1 MYRTPRYLPAGDRA
15 LSIELGD
22 EISPEINRR
31 VHSLSRA
38 IEASGIPGVVDL
50 VPTYRALLVY
60 YDPLTLSL
68 AELMERLAGV
78 EQTAGQAVPGTARV
92 VEIPALYGGEY
103 GPDLEFVADHSGL
116 SQEEVVRVHTGMDYL
131 IYGMGF
137 TPGFAYL
144 GGMSERIATPRLQTP
159 RTLIPAG
166 SVGIA
171 ERQTGVYP
179 IASPGGWR
187 LIGRT
192 PVQLF
197 DAGRDPPV
205 LAGPGDYVRFV
216 PLTEK
221 AYRDVERQVQAGSYQ
236 VIIRDKDQGVEGH

>member
-22 EISPEINRR
+22 EISPETNRR
-31 VHSLSRA
+31 VHSLTRA
-38 IEASGIPGVVDL
+38 IEARGISGVVDL
-50 VPTYRALLVY
+50 VPTYRAILVY

-68 AELMERLAGV
+68 AELKERLAGV
-78 EQTAGQAVPGTARV
+78 EQTAEQAAPGTARV

-116 SQEEVVRVHTGMDYL
+116 SQEEVVRVHAGMDYL

-216 PLTEK
+216 PLTEE
-221 AYRDVERQVQAGSYQ
+221 AYREVERQVQAGAYQ
-236 VIIRDKDQGVEGH
+236 VTIHHKDQGPEDH

>member
-1 MYRTPRYLPAGDRA
+1 MYRTPRYRPAGDRA

-38 IEASGIPGVVDL
+38 IEVSGIPGVVDL

-68 AELMERLAGV
+68 TELKEQLARV
-78 EQTAGQAVPGTARV
+78 EQTAEQDTPGTARV

-103 GPDLEFVADHSGL
+103 GPDLEFVAEHSGL
-116 SQEEVVRVHTGMDYL
+116 SQEEVVRVHTGMGYL

-159 RTLIPAG
+159 RTLVPAG

-216 PLTEK
+216 SITEET
-221 AYRDVERQVQAGSYQ
+221 YRDVEQQVQAGTYQ
-236 VIIRDKDQGVEGH
+236 VTIRDKDNGDEGR

>member
-1 MYRTPRYLPAGDRA
+1 MYETPRYLPAGDRA

-22 EISPEINRR
+22 EISPEINQR

-38 IEASGIPGVVDL
+38 IEARGISGVVDL

-60 YDPLTLSL
+60 YDPLILSL
-68 AELMERLAGV
+68 RELEERLAGV
-78 EQTAGQAVPGTARV
+78 EQMAEQAGPGTARV

-103 GPDLEFVADHSGL
+103 GPDLEFVAEHSRL
-116 SQEEVVRVHTGMDYL
+116 SQEEVVRIHTGMDYL

-205 LAGPGDYVRFV
+205 LAGPGDYVRFF
-216 PLTEK
+216 PLTEES
-221 AYRDVERQVQAGSYQ
+221 YRDVERQVQAGTYQ
-236 VIIRDKDQGVEGH
+236 VTIRDKVQPAGDH

>member
-31 VHSLSRA
+31 VHSLTRA
-38 IEASGIPGVVDL
+38 IETSGIPGIVDL

-68 AELMERLAGV
+68 ADLTERLAGV
-78 EQTAGQAVPGTARV
+78 EQTAEDAAPGKPRV
-92 VEIPALYGGEY
+92 VEIPAMYGGEY
-103 GPDLEFVADHSGL
+103 GPDLEFVAEHSGL
-116 SQEEVVRVHTGMDYL
+116 SQEEVVRLHTAMDYL
-131 IYGMGF
+131 VYGMGF

-197 DAGRDPPV
+197 DAARDPPV
-205 LAGPGDYVRFV
+205 LAAPGDYVRFV
-216 PLTEK
+216 ALTEEG
-221 AYRDVERQVQAGSYQ
+221 YREVERQVRDGSYE
-236 VIIRDKDQGVEGH
+236 VTVGEKELTS